1 MGSQSRPFS
10 AVLLFDIDGTLL
22 RRAGPHHR
30 QALVSAVR
38 HVTGIETSNEHIATQ
53 GMLDRDIL
61 KLMMLNVGMKP
72 KQIAIAMPA
81 IIAFAQ
87 MEYQS
92 TCPDLRRKVCP
103 GVRRFLGT
111 LRKRNTV
118 AGLVT
123 GNLTAIGWRKMESAG
138 LRHHFQFGAFAEQGR
153 DRAALVRI
161 ALRQA
166 KQHGFY
172 TRQTP
177 VALIGDHPNDVN
189 AARQNGVRAVAVTTG
204 LTSREELSTH
214 NPHMVVD
221 NLNSLDWEKLFLK

>member
-22 RRAGPHHR
+22 RRAGPQHR

-38 HVTGIETSNEHIATQ
+38 HVTGVETSNDQIATQ

-61 KLMMLNVGMKP
+61 KLMMLNVGMKL
-72 KQIAIAMPA
+72 KHIAIAMPA

-87 MEYQS
+87 WEYQS
-92 TCPDLRRKVCP
+92 TCPNLRRKVCP
-103 GVRRFLGT
+103 GVRQFLGT
-111 LRKRNTV
+111 LHKRNTV

-123 GNLTAIGWRKMESAG
+123 GNLTGIGWRKMESAG
-138 LRHHFQFGAFAEQGR
+138 LREHFQFGAFAEQGG
-153 DRAALVRI
+153 DRAALVRV

-166 KQHGFY
+166 KMQGYY

-189 AARQNGVRAVAVTTG
+189 AAKKNGVRAVAVTTG
-204 LTSREELSTH
+204 LTSREELSSH
-214 NPHMVVD
+214 NPHVVVD
-221 NLNSLDWEKLFLK
+221 NLNSLDWGKLFLK